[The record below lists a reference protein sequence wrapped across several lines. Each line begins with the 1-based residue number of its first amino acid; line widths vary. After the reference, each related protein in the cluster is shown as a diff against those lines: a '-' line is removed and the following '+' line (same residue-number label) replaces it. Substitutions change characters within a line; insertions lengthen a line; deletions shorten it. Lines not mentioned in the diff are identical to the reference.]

1 MTPRHTGSA
10 DDAEASGQVDT
21 LLGGRV
27 RLRQPSTGY
36 RAAIDPVFLAA
47 AVPARAGERL
57 VELGCGVGA
66 AALCLLDRLGRQGAE
81 GVTVTGLE
89 IQPDLADLARENSQA
104 NGLDKRFRIIRGDIK
119 APPTV
124 LEPISYDGVFFNPPY
139 HPLETSRTSDDPARA
154 LANQEA
160 AGTLED
166 WLAAA
171 LKLLRPKGHL
181 TLIHRADRLA
191 EILSDLQGRAGA
203 IAVLPLHPKPG
214 GPAKRVLV
222 CARKQSGAPLR
233 LLPGL
238 PVHADDGSY
247 SEVAQAVLCDGA
259 AIALEGS

>member
-191 EILSDLQGRAGA
+191 EILSD
-203 IAVLPLHPKPG
+203 
-214 GPAKRVLV
+214 KRVLV
-222 CARKQSGAPLR
+222 SARKQSGAPLR